1 MLEAPKICK
10 YIQNV
15 KFIKL
20 KLEKQ
25 SRNDL
30 KIRQITKISKLLLF
44 FPSFKLIQNHHFC
57 WSSSLQNQMLHIIG
71 QKKYNWD
78 HQKWHFNVFIG
89 QNFWDSHIWTR
100 CRIFRYGCSSFCSKQ
115 FYLCPVAASF
125 ILHAMFCPVKQSN
138 KRSILPNIYCNK
150 SFPDKSLFL
159 YLIV

>member
-1 MLEAPKICK
+1 MWSNIDIFMLEAPKICK

-44 FPSFKLIQNHHFC
+44 FPSCKMIQNHHFC
-57 WSSSLQNQMLHIIG
+57 WSSSLHNQMLHITG
-71 QKKYNWD
+71 QKQYNWD

-89 QNFWDSHIWTR
+89 QNFWDSHFWTR
-100 CRIFRYGCSSFCSKQ
+100 CTIKIMKWQPLSLKGAGIQNSWRSMTHFIFHF
-115 FYLCPVAASF
+115 
-125 ILHAMFCPVKQSN
+125 
-138 KRSILPNIYCNK
+138 
-150 SFPDKSLFL
+150 
-159 YLIV
+159 

>member
-1 MLEAPKICK
+1 MWSDIDIFMLEAPKICR

-44 FPSFKLIQNHHFC
+44 FPSCKMIQNHHFC

-89 QNFWDSHIWTR
+89 QNFWDSHFWTR
-100 CRIFRYGCSSFCSKQ
+100 CISHWAFNGFSDMLM
-115 FYLCPVAASF
+115 YL
-125 ILHAMFCPVKQSN
+125 SN
-138 KRSILPNIYCNK
+138 KKKIYLLH
-150 SFPDKSLFL
+150 F
-159 YLIV
+159 